1 MALRVIEREPKVKTC
16 LLTILLAALL
26 SACGGGSEPLD
37 SHDKT
42 TIPVVCSVGNTTGT
56 CT

>member
-1 MALRVIEREPKVKTC
+1 MNARFL
-16 LLTILLAALL
+16 ILAVAALL

-42 TIPVVCSVGNTTGT
+42 TIPVVCTVGNTPGT

>member
-1 MALRVIEREPKVKTC
+1 MKTC